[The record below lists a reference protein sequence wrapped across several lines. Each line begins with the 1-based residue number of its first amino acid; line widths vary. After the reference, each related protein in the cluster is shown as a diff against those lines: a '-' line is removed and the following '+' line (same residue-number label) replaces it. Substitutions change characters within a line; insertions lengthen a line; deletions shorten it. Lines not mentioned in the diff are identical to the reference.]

1 MKDMNLP
8 EPSLTKNDKLA
19 KRLIWTVSIVVFAVV
34 VLLHELKIK
43 IDLGFDVH
51 IFAKINAII
60 NGTVAVLLVLGI
72 YFVKSKRYVLHKKTM
87 NLAILLSLLFL
98 LSYIAHHIL
107 ADSTSFG
114 KDGAIMYVYYIILI
128 SHILLAGLSLPF
140 ILFTA
145 YRASISEFAAH
156 KKMAKYVFP
165 VWLYVAVTGVIVYLM
180 ISPYY

>member
-1 MKDMNLP
+1 MNLP

-87 NLAILLSLLFL
+87 NLAIILSLLFL

-107 ADSTSFG
+107 ADSDF
-114 KDGAIMYVYYIILI
+114 IWERWCYYVCLLYNFNF
-128 SHILLAGLSLPF
+128 SHIISWTFFAFYF
-140 ILFTA
+140 I
-145 YRASISEFAAH
+145 YCIQSIYF
-156 KKMAKYVFP
+156 
-165 VWLYVAVTGVIVYLM
+165 
-180 ISPYY
+180 

>member
-1 MKDMNLP
+1 MKDVNLP

-43 IDLGFDVH
+43 VEVGFDAH

-60 NGTVAVLLVLGI
+60 NGTVAALLVLGI

-87 NLAILLSLLFL
+87 NLAIILSLLFL

-107 ADSTSFG
+107 TESTSFA
-114 KDGAIMYVYYIILI
+114 KEGAIMYVYYIILI

-180 ISPYY
+180 IYPYY

>member
-1 MKDMNLP
+1 MNFP
-8 EPSLTKNDKLA
+8 EPSITKNDKLA

-43 IDLGFDVH
+43 VDLGFDVH
-51 IFAKINAII
+51 IFAQINAII
-60 NGTVAVLLVLGI
+60 NGTVASLLLLGL
-72 YFVKSKRYVLHKKTM
+72 YFVKAKKYMLHKKVM

-107 ADSTSFG
+107 ADSTSFNEQG
-114 KDGAIMYVYYIILI
+114 TVKYIYYIILI

-145 YRASISEFAAH
+145 YRASISEFPAH
-156 KKMAKYVFP
+156 KKMARYVFP
-165 VWLYVAVTGVIVYLM
+165 VWLYVAITGVVVYLM
-180 ISPYY
+180 ISPFYS

>member
-8 EPSLTKNDKLA
+8 EPSITKNDKLA
-19 KRLIWTVSIVVFAVV
+19 KRIIWTVSIVVFAVV

-43 IDLGFDVH
+43 VDLGFDVH
-51 IFAKINAII
+51 IFATINAMI
-60 NGTVAVLLVLGI
+60 NGTVAILLVLGI

-87 NLAILLSLLFL
+87 NLSILLSLLFL

-114 KDGAIMYVYYIILI
+114 GVGVVKGMYYFILTT
-128 SHILLAGLSLPF
+128 HILLAGLSLPF

-145 YRASISEFAAH
+145 YRASIAEFPAH
-156 KKMAKYVFP
+156 KRMAKYVFP

>member
-1 MKDMNLP
+1 MNLP

-34 VLLHELKIK
+34 VLLHELKLEV
-43 IDLGFDVH
+43 DLGFDVH

-60 NGTVAVLLVLGI
+60 NGMVATLLLLGI
-72 YFVKSKRYVLHKKTM
+72 YFVKSKRYILHKKTM

-114 KDGAIMYVYYIILI
+114 KDGPIRYVYYTILI
-128 SHILLAGLSLPF
+128 SHIILAGISLPF

-145 YRASISEFAAH
+145 YRASISEFPAH

-165 VWLYVAVTGVIVYLM
+165 IWLYVAVTGVIVYLM

>member
-1 MKDMNLP
+1 MNLP

-19 KRLIWTVSIVVFAVV
+19 KRLIWTVSIVVFSVV

-43 IDLGFDVH
+43 VEVEFDVH

-60 NGTVAVLLVLGI
+60 NGIVATLLLLGI
-72 YFVKSKRYVLHKKTM
+72 YFVKSKKYILHKKTM
-87 NLAILLSLLFL
+87 NLAIILSLLFL

-107 ADSTSFG
+107 TESTAFG
-114 KDGAIMYVYYIILI
+114 RSGAIMYVYYIILI

-145 YRASISEFAAH
+145 YRASISEFSAH

-165 VWLYVAVTGVIVYLM
+165 VWLYVAVTGVVVYLM

>member
-1 MKDMNLP
+1 MNFP
-8 EPSLTKNDKLA
+8 EPSITKNDKLA

-43 IDLGFDVH
+43 VDIGFDVH
-51 IFAKINAII
+51 IFAQINAII
-60 NGTVAVLLVLGI
+60 NGTVASLLLLGL
-72 YFVKSKRYVLHKKTM
+72 YFVKAKKYMLHKKVM

-107 ADSTSFG
+107 ADSTSFNEQG
-114 KDGAIMYVYYIILI
+114 TIKYIYYIILI

-145 YRASISEFAAH
+145 YRASISEFPAH

-165 VWLYVAVTGVIVYLM
+165 VWLYVAITGVVVYLM
-180 ISPYY
+180 ISPFYS